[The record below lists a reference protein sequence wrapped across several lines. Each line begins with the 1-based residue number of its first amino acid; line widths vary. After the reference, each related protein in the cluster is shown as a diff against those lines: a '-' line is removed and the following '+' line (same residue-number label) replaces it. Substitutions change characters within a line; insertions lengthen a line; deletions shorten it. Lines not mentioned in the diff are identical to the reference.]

1 MSSQKPIPFSVSRN
15 DSRTLLAQVADGLR
29 GAIVS
34 GYYAPGDVLP
44 SSRELARS
52 LGVSMIVAAPALKRL
67 ADEGHVIARPRL
79 GTVVR
84 DRSAKRWLGH
94 VVTVL
99 PQGDVGYFSANF
111 TEELR
116 PALNQAGYLLSRV
129 SIGIAPADGPCD
141 FSMLDAAL
149 ARSVDLA
156 IVFGNIPPVYRH
168 LAARKVP
175 YAVVAHRQTPPSGA
189 VGLIRFDYESAAPDF
204 AVACREGGV
213 RTAVILRLDH
223 MMCDAA
229 PALREAGVTVRT
241 MTLAPDFS
249 FGRFIGAEK
258 AGYDG
263 FARLAASGRLT
274 PDTVVFISDDYLA
287 RGALSAML
295 AAGMRP
301 PEDFRLAVWSNAGL
315 GPYFPRELSRME
327 VDPFAAGRTTAAA
340 ALAFLKT
347 GHYPSDTT
355 IRPRWIPG
363 ETLAAAPPSTLSP
376 PFRKGKG
383 EQP

>member
-84 DRSAKRWLGH
+84 DRAAKRWLGH

-99 PQGDVGYFSANF
+99 PQGDVGYFSTNF

-129 SIGIAPADGPCD
+129 SVGIDPAGGPCD

-156 IVFGNIPPVYRH
+156 IVFGNTPPVYRH

-175 YAVVAHRQTPPSGA
+175 YAVVTHRQTQPRGA
-189 VGLIRFDYESAAPDF
+189 IGLIRFDHEAAAPDF
-204 AVACREGGV
+204 AAACREGGV
-213 RTAVILRLDH
+213 RNAFVLRLDRL
-223 MMCDAA
+223 MCDPA
-229 PALREAGVTVRT
+229 PALREAGVAVRT
-241 MTLAPDFS
+241 LTLAPDAS
-249 FGRFIGAEK
+249 LGRFISAEK
-258 AGYDG
+258 AGHDG

-274 PDTVVFISDDYLA
+274 PDTAVFIADDYLA

-295 AAGMRP
+295 AAGLCP

-327 VDPFAAGRTTAAA
+327 ADPFAAGRTTAAA

-347 GHYPSDTT
+347 GRYPSDTV

-363 ETLAAAPPSTLSP
+363 ETLAAAPLSTLSP
-376 PFRKGKG
+376 PSRKRKG

>member
-1 MSSQKPIPFSVSRN
+1 MNQN
-15 DSRTLLAQVADGLR
+15 DARTLVRQVADGLR
-29 GAIVS
+29 DAIVN
-34 GYYAPGDVLP
+34 GYYKPGETLPPSRDMAPL
-44 SSRELARS
+44 
-52 LGVSMIVAAPALKRL
+52 LGVSRRVTKTALECL
-67 ADEGHVIARPRL
+67 ASEGYVIARPRI
-79 GTVVR
+79 GSVVR
-84 DRSAKRWLGH
+84 DRAEKRWLGH

-116 PALNQAGYLLSRV
+116 PALNQAGYLLSRASV
-129 SIGIAPADGPCD
+129 GIAPADGPCD

-156 IVFGNIPPVYRH
+156 IVFGNIPSVYRH

-175 YAVVAHRQTPPSGA
+175 YAVVAHHQTPPNGA
-189 VGLIRFDYESAAPDF
+189 VGLIRFELDSAAPDF
-204 AVACREGGV
+204 AAACRRGGV
-213 RTAVILRLDH
+213 QNAVILRLDH
-223 MMCDAA
+223 SLCDAA
-229 PALREAGVTVRT
+229 TALRKAGIAVRT
-241 MTLAPDFS
+241 LPLKPDLS
-249 FGRFIGAEK
+249 LGRFIGAEK
-258 AGYDG
+258 AGHDG

-274 PDTVVFISDDYLA
+274 PDTAVFVADDYLA
-287 RGALSAML
+287 RGAISAML
-295 AAGMRP
+295 AAGLRP

-347 GHYPSDTT
+347 GRYPSNTA

-363 ETLAAAPPSTLSP
+363 ETMAPDSTTTLHPPS
-376 PFRKGKG
+376 RKGKG
-383 EQP
+383 EQS